1 LRSKY
6 GLLLNVR
13 AATLEDLQNVLNL
26 LEAAKLP
33 TVGVKDH
40 IQNFILEIEHN
51 RLLGCAGLEIHGQTG
66 LLRSVA
72 INPSRRSNGVG
83 SRLVKSILEHSKT
96 QQLSSIFLLT
106 ETAENYFPRFGFK
119 QVSRAKIP
127 ASLSGSQ
134 ELRGAC
140 PDSAVVMML
149 EL

>member
-1 LRSKY
+1 MLESFR
-6 GLLLNVR
+6 N
-13 AATLEDLQNVLNL
+13 ATTNDLEMVLEL
-26 LEAAKLP
+26 LETSKLP
-33 TVGVKDH
+33 TAGVKDH
-40 IQNFILEIEHN
+40 IQNFILGFQN
-51 RLLGCAGLEIHGQTG
+51 NTLLGCAGLEIHGQTG

-72 INPSRRSNGVG
+72 VSTSKRKNGIG

-106 ETAENYFPRFGFK
+106 ETAENFFPRFGFK
-119 QVSRAKIP
+119 QVSRAEIP
-127 ASLSGSQ
+127 SSLQVSE